1 MKEKGLRFYYSN
13 KTDIVFLR
21 SDPAFLE
28 QILVNLLSN
37 AIKYT
42 EKGFIELVIDE
53 TNKKQLKF
61 SIRDTGIGIEESKRE
76 KVFKEMVQADGS
88 IYSRSYEGIG
98 LGIPV
103 VSGFLESLGG
113 YIDFTSTVGVGST
126 FWFTIPL
133 LFEDNSVKH
142 KKLKKILYVEDNKV
156 NQMVAKKII
165 EKLGCV
171 LDVADNG
178 NEAVRNVKFD
188 DYDLIL
194 MDYSMPVMNGAIT
207 TKWIRE
213 HVSKEI
219 PIIGLTAFM
228 EKELIDEC
236 INSGMNEV
244 IHKPFRL
251 SDMEKVFLRYQIKKR

>member
-1 MKEKGLRFYYSN
+1 MRIDTFLIPKSSFVSEDFEILYSP
-13 KTDIVFLR
+13 T
-21 SDPAFLE
+21 
-28 QILVNLLSN
+28 
-37 AIKYT
+37 T
-42 EKGFIELVIDE
+42 IDE
-53 TNKKQLKF
+53 TNEKQLKF

-113 YIDFTSTVGVGST
+113 YIDFASTVGVGST

-133 LFEDNSVKH
+133 LFEDNLVKH

-156 NQMVAKKII
+156 NQMVARKII
-165 EKLGCV
+165 EKLGYV
-171 LDVADNG
+171 LDVANNG

-194 MDYSMPVMNGAIT
+194 MDYSMPVMNGAMT

-213 HVSKEI
+213 NVSKEI

-251 SDMEKVFLRYQIKKR
+251 SDIKKVFSKYQF